1 MTQHLINGH
10 ELARE
15 VKDSIANFVYNLQGP
30 RPNLAI
36 VLVGNRPDSELYIQ
50 LKQQE
55 AKKVGIDTHLYRCP
69 ENITEQ
75 ECLTLISFLND
86 DPLIDGILVQL
97 PLPDHLQ
104 TDTIVNTI
112 KPDKDIDGF
121 TVINLQKLLNDDPS
135 AIIPPV
141 FGVVLKIIIEQQV
154 DLTNKQ
160 VVILGN
166 SPIFSDNLARLL
178 QKQGAIV
185 NIFHQVNP
193 TANQAIKKAN
203 ILISAL
209 GQPLIVKPKQL
220 PENYLIIDI
229 GITKKNHKVYGD
241 VDLKAIN
248 PTISGWATPVPG
260 GVGPLTI
267 AMALYNTVLLYQQH
281 HVQPRTAK

>member
-1 MTQHLINGH
+1 M
-10 ELARE
+10 
-15 VKDSIANFVYNLQGP
+15 
-30 RPNLAI
+30 
-36 VLVGNRPDSELYIQ
+36 
-50 LKQQE
+50 
-55 AKKVGIDTHLYRCP
+55 
-69 ENITEQ
+69 
-75 ECLTLISFLND
+75 
-86 DPLIDGILVQL
+86 
-97 PLPDHLQ
+97 
-104 TDTIVNTI
+104 
-112 KPDKDIDGF
+112 
-121 TVINLQKLLNDDPS
+121 
-135 AIIPPV
+135 
-141 FGVVLKIIIEQQV
+141 

-178 QKQGAIV
+178 QKQGATV
-185 NIFHQVNP
+185 TIFHQVNQ

-248 PTISGWATPVPG
+248 PAISGWATPVPG